1 MRMLLILIPALLWG
15 CHQAVKKQEATTPEI
30 NTLQQWLN
38 TQPRSKH
45 TLVFAMNAN
54 DCIPCM
60 RIFSQFFRRQS
71 MRNTDTVQLV
81 ALFNEVRSI
90 ERPAILESVF
100 QQTDTA
106 HVKILWN
113 TTLFTDA
120 IAQVKE
126 GKGVSAL
133 LVYDEQR
140 TLKFARFGKT
150 LTGLE
155 PELAAF
161 REK

>member
-1 MRMLLILIPALLWG
+1 MKMLLILIPALLWS
-15 CHQAVKKQEATTPEI
+15 CYEAAQKPDTTKTETI
-30 NTLQQWLN
+30 TLQQWLEA
-38 TQPRSKH
+38 QPRSKY

-60 RIFSQFFRRQS
+60 RIFSRFLRQQS
-71 MRNTDTVQLV
+71 VRNTDNVQLV
-81 ALFNEVRSI
+81 ALFNEVRSV
-90 ERPAILESVF
+90 ERPAILASVF
-100 QQTDTA
+100 QETDTGN
-106 HVKILWN
+106 VKIMWN
-113 TTLFTDA
+113 TVLFTDA

-133 LVYDEQR
+133 LVYDEKPE
-140 TLKFARFGKT
+140 LKFARWGKM

>member
-1 MRMLLILIPALLWG
+1 MKMLLILIPALIWS
-15 CHQAVKKQEATTPEI
+15 CTQTEKRTAAEKPTV
-30 NTLQQWLN
+30 QQWLN

-60 RIFSQFFRRQS
+60 RIFSQFFRQQHTRIA
-71 MRNTDTVQLV
+71 DTVQLV
-81 ALFNEVRSI
+81 VLFNEVRSI
-90 ERPAILESVF
+90 ERPAILASVF

-106 HVKILWN
+106 HVKIVWN
-113 TTLFTDA
+113 TALFTDA

-133 LVYDEQR
+133 LVYDEKLV
-140 TLKFARFGKT
+140 LKFARYGKT

>member
-1 MRMLLILIPALLWG
+1 MKMLLILIPALLWG
-15 CHQAVKKQEATTPEI
+15 CHEAAKKPEAEKPETTS
-30 NTLQQWLN
+30 LQQWLKA
-38 TQPRSKH
+38 QPPRKH

-60 RIFSQFFRRQS
+60 RIFSQFFRQQS
-71 MRNTDTVQLV
+71 MRHADTVQLV

-90 ERPAILESVF
+90 ERPAILASVF

-106 HVKILWN
+106 NVRIVWN
-113 TTLFTDA
+113 TVLFTDA
-120 IAQVKE
+120 LAQVKE

-133 LVYDEQR
+133 LLYDAALEL
-140 TLKFARFGKT
+140 TFARFGKT

-161 REK
+161 RAR